1 MPSFSHSKLGTY
13 ETCHKQYKYAYIDR
27 IKVEV
32 EDTVETFLGSRVH
45 DSLEKLYRDKQFE
58 KLMSLKELLEFFK
71 ELWQK
76 KWKDNII
83 IVRKDYTQENYRK
96 MGERYLTDYYN
107 RHKPFDRGK
116 VISLETKDFLPL
128 NEEGSYTFHIRIDR
142 LMDMGEGLY
151 EVHDYKTGLSL
162 PEQEKLDVDRQL
174 AMYSLW
180 VREKFK
186 DFKKVRLVWHYVAFD
201 KEMDSYRTA
210 KQLEELRKEVLTK
223 IKEIEKTEEFPP
235 NVSSLCN
242 WCLYRDICP
251 MWKHEVQL
259 DEKSEN
265 EYLNDPG
272 LKLVDEYVKI
282 KEEYVKIKEEY
293 DEHRMDAEGKLEKLK
308 EVLITFCKKKGVAV
322 IFGSENKITV
332 KEYEYPKYPGKN
344 TKEREEL
351 IKALKKIGKLDE
363 VSNLNVHALG
373 RILKGKKWDKDELKV
388 LSKFEEKEKGYRLS
402 VSKKQKEN

>member
-1 MPSFSHSKLGTY
+1 
-13 ETCHKQYKYAYIDR
+13 
-27 IKVEV
+27 
-32 EDTVETFLGSRVH
+32 
-45 DSLEKLYRDKQFE
+45 
-58 KLMSLKELLEFFK
+58 
-71 ELWQK
+71 
-76 KWKDNII
+76 
-83 IVRKDYTQENYRK
+83 
-96 MGERYLTDYYN
+96 
-107 RHKPFDRGK
+107 
-116 VISLETKDFLPL
+116 LPL
-128 NEEGSYTFHIRIDR
+128 NEERSYTFHIRIDR

-162 PEQEKLDVDRQL
+162 PEQEKLDADRQL

-180 VREKFK
+180 VRKKFK

-210 KQLEELRKEVLTK
+210 KQLEELRKEVLAE
-223 IKEIEKTEEFPP
+223 IKEIEKTEEFPA

-259 DEKSEN
+259 DEKNEN

-282 KEEYVKIKEEY
+282 KEEYAKIKEEY
-293 DEHRMDAEGKLEKLK
+293 GERRMDAEEKLEKLK
-308 EVLITFCKKKGVAV
+308 QALISFCEKKEVAV

-332 KEYEYPKYPGKN
+332 KEYEYPLFPGKN
-344 TKEREEL
+344 TKEREKL

-363 VSNLNVHALG
+363 VSDLDIYALG
-373 RILKGKKWDKDELKV
+373 RILKGKKWDKDELEE
-388 LSKFEEKEKGYRLS
+388 LRKFEEKGFRLS

>member
-13 ETCHKQYKYAYIDR
+13 ETCRLQYQYAYIDR

-32 EDTVETFLGSRVH
+32 EDTVETFLGTRVH

-58 KLMSLKELLEFFK
+58 KLMSLKELLEFFN
-71 ELWQK
+71 ELWKK
-76 KWKDNII
+76 KWKDNVI

-128 NEEGSYTFHIRIDR
+128 NEEGRYTFHIRIDR

-162 PEQEKLDVDRQL
+162 PEQEKLDADRQL

-180 VREKFK
+180 VRKKFK
-186 DFKKVRLVWHYVAFD
+186 NFKKVRLVWHYLAFD

-210 KQLEELRKEVLTK
+210 RQLEELRKEVLAE
-223 IKEIEKTEEFPP
+223 IKEIEKTEKFPP

-251 MWKHEVQL
+251 MWKHEAQL
-259 DEKSEN
+259 EEKSEN

-282 KEEYVKIKEEY
+282 KEKY
-293 DEHRMDAEGKLEKLK
+293 DKHRMEAEEKLEKLK
-308 EVLITFCKKKGVAV
+308 QALITFCKKKGVEV

-363 VSNLNVHALG
+363 VLYLDVHALG
-373 RILKGKKWDKDELKV
+373 RILKGKLWDKEKLEV
-388 LSKFEEKEKGYRLS
+388 LRKFEEKEKGCRLS

>member
-13 ETCHKQYKYAYIDR
+13 ETCRLQYKYAYIDR

-58 KLMSLKELLEFFK
+58 KLMSLKELLAFFD
-71 ELWQK
+71 ELWKK

-96 MGERYLTDYYN
+96 MGERYLADYYN

-128 NEEGSYTFHIRIDR
+128 NEERSYTFHIRIDR

-162 PEQEKLDVDRQL
+162 PEQEKLDADRQL

-210 KQLEELRKEVLTK
+210 KQLEELRKEVLAN
-223 IKEIEKTEEFPP
+223 IKEIEKTEEFPA

-259 DEKSEN
+259 DEKNEN
-265 EYLNDPG
+265 EYLNDQG

-282 KEEYVKIKEEY
+282 KEEYDEY
-293 DEHRMDAEGKLEKLK
+293 RMDAEEKLEKLK
-308 EVLITFCKKKGVAV
+308 EVLITFCKKKEVAV

-332 KEYEYPKYPGKN
+332 KEYEYPKFPGKN

-351 IKALKKIGKLDE
+351 IKNLKKIGKLDE
-363 VSNLNVHALG
+363 VSDLDVHALG
-373 RILKGKKWDKDELKV
+373 RILKGKLWDKNELEV
-388 LSKFEEKEKGYRLS
+388 LRKFGVKEKGCRLS

>member
-1 MPSFSHSKLGTY
+1 
-13 ETCHKQYKYAYIDR
+13 
-27 IKVEV
+27 
-32 EDTVETFLGSRVH
+32 
-45 DSLEKLYRDKQFE
+45 
-58 KLMSLKELLEFFK
+58 
-71 ELWQK
+71 
-76 KWKDNII
+76 
-83 IVRKDYTQENYRK
+83 
-96 MGERYLTDYYN
+96 
-107 RHKPFDRGK
+107 
-116 VISLETKDFLPL
+116 
-128 NEEGSYTFHIRIDR
+128 
-142 LMDMGEGLY
+142 
-151 EVHDYKTGLSL
+151 
-162 PEQEKLDVDRQL
+162 
-174 AMYSLW
+174 
-180 VREKFK
+180 
-186 DFKKVRLVWHYVAFD
+186 VAFD

-272 LKLVDEYVKI
+272 LKLVDEYLKI

-308 EVLITFCKKKGVAV
+308 QALITFCKKKKVVV

-332 KEYEYPKYPGKN
+332 KEYEYPKFPGKN

-351 IKALKKIGKLDE
+351 IKNLKKIGKLDE
-363 VSNLNVHALG
+363 VSNLDVHALG

-402 VSKKQKEN
+402 ISKKQKEK

>member
-13 ETCHKQYKYAYIDR
+13 ETCRLQYKYAYIDR

-45 DSLEKLYRDKQFE
+45 DALEKLYRDKQFE
-58 KLMSLKELLEFFK
+58 KLMSLKELLEFFNG
-71 ELWQK
+71 LWQE

-83 IVRKDYTQENYRK
+83 IVRKGYSQENYHK
-96 MGERYLTDYYN
+96 MGERHLTDYYN

-116 VISLETKDFLPL
+116 IIGLETKDFLPL
-128 NEEGSYTFHIRIDR
+128 NEERSYTFHIRIDR
-142 LMDMGEGLY
+142 LIDMGEGLY
-151 EVHDYKTGLSL
+151 EVHDYKTGQSL
-162 PEQEKLDVDRQL
+162 PEQEKLDADRQL

-180 VREKFK
+180 VRNKFK

-210 KQLEELRKEVLTK
+210 KQLEELRKEVLAE
-223 IKEIEKTEEFPP
+223 IKEIEKTEEFPA

-259 DEKSEN
+259 EEKSEN

-282 KEEYVKIKEEY
+282 KEKY
-293 DEHRMDAEGKLEKLK
+293 DEHRMEAEEKLEKLK
-308 EVLITFCKKKGVAV
+308 EVLITFCKKKGAAV

-332 KEYEYPKYPGKN
+332 KEYEYPKFPGKN

-351 IKALKKIGKLDE
+351 IKNLKRIGKLDE
-363 VSNLNVHALG
+363 VSDLDVYALG
-373 RILKGKKWDKDELKV
+373 RILKGKLWDKNELEE
-388 LSKFEEKEKGYRLS
+388 LRKFGVKEKGYRLS
-402 VSKKQKEN
+402 VSKKQKED

>member
-13 ETCHKQYKYAYIDR
+13 ETCRKQYKYAYIDR

-58 KLMSLKELLEFFK
+58 KLMSLKELLEFFN

-162 PEQEKLDVDRQL
+162 PEQEKLDADRQL

-210 KQLEELRKEVLTK
+210 KQLEELRKEVLSK
-223 IKEIEKTEEFPP
+223 IKEIEKTDDFPP

-259 DEKSEN
+259 DGKSEN

-282 KEEYVKIKEEY
+282 KEEYGKIKEEY
-293 DEHRMDAEGKLEKLK
+293 DEHRMEAEEKLEKLK

-332 KEYEYPKYPGKN
+332 KEYEYPKFPGKN
-344 TKEREEL
+344 TKEREKL
-351 IKALKKIGKLDE
+351 IKNLKRIGKLDE
-363 VSNLNVHALG
+363 VSDLDIYALG
-373 RILKGKKWDKDELKV
+373 RILKRKLWDKKKLEV
-388 LSKFEEKEKGYRLS
+388 LRKFEEKGYRLS

>member
-13 ETCHKQYKYAYIDR
+13 ETCRLQYKYAYIDR

-58 KLMSLKELLEFFK
+58 KLISLKELLEFFN
-71 ELWQK
+71 ELWK
-76 KWKDNII
+76 GKWKDNII
-83 IVRKDYTQENYRK
+83 IVRKDYTQENYHK
-96 MGERYLTDYYN
+96 MGERHLTDYYN

-142 LMDMGEGLY
+142 LMDMGKGLY

-162 PEQEKLDVDRQL
+162 PEQEKLDADRQL

-180 VREKFK
+180 VRKKFK
-186 DFKKVRLVWHYVAFD
+186 DFKKVRLVWHYLAFD

-210 KQLEELRKEVLTK
+210 KQLEELRKEVLEE

-235 NVSSLCN
+235 IVSSLCN

-259 DEKSEN
+259 EEKSEN

-282 KEEYVKIKEEY
+282 KEEY
-293 DEHRMDAEGKLEKLK
+293 DEHRMEAEEKLEKLK
-308 EVLITFCKKKGVAV
+308 EALITFCKNKGVAV

-332 KEYEYPKYPGKN
+332 KEYEYPKFPGKN

-351 IKALKKIGKLDE
+351 IKALKRIGKLDE
-363 VSNLNVHALG
+363 VSYLDVHALG
-373 RILKGKKWDKDELKV
+373 RILKGKLWDKKKLEV
-388 LSKFEEKEKGYRLS
+388 LRKFEEKEKGCRLS

>member
-13 ETCHKQYKYAYIDR
+13 ETCRLQYKYAYIDR

-45 DSLEKLYRDKQFE
+45 DSLEKLYRNKQFE
-58 KLMSLKELLEFFK
+58 KLMSLKELLEFFNQ
-71 ELWQK
+71 LWKK

-128 NEEGSYTFHIRIDR
+128 NEERSYTFHIRIDR

-162 PEQEKLDVDRQL
+162 PEQEKLDADRQL

-180 VREKFK
+180 VRKKFK

-210 KQLEELRKEVLTK
+210 NQLEELRKEVLSK
-223 IKEIEKTEEFPP
+223 IKEIEKTEE
-235 NVSSLCN
+235 
-242 WCLYRDICP
+242 
-251 MWKHEVQL
+251 
-259 DEKSEN
+259 
-265 EYLNDPG
+265 
-272 LKLVDEYVKI
+272 
-282 KEEYVKIKEEY
+282 
-293 DEHRMDAEGKLEKLK
+293 
-308 EVLITFCKKKGVAV
+308 
-322 IFGSENKITV
+322 
-332 KEYEYPKYPGKN
+332 
-344 TKEREEL
+344 
-351 IKALKKIGKLDE
+351 
-363 VSNLNVHALG
+363 
-373 RILKGKKWDKDELKV
+373 
-388 LSKFEEKEKGYRLS
+388 
-402 VSKKQKEN
+402 